1 LGLSYA
7 YPVAESQTAPVESS
21 ARLHQVAGILVASA
35 VIIAVLVAV
44 FASGST
50 SELRPGKPVPGA
62 PATISMLKGIHQS
75 GLTLGD
81 PSAPVTLFEYGD
93 LQCPSCASFAQEE
106 LPGLIRSYVRTGQVR
121 IVFKPLDIIGPESTK
136 AARMAVA
143 LGGQDRL
150 WQFID
155 LMYRNQG
162 SENTGYVTSTYLK
175 ALASAIPGANV
186 NRALAAGS
194 SARVSTVIARA
205 SAQARELGVNATPSF
220 TVAKTSGGK
229 ARALPAS
236 AAAES
241 SVIEEAIEGELRH
254 RG

>member
-1 LGLSYA
+1 M
-7 YPVAESQTAPVESS
+7 V
-21 ARLHQVAGILVASA
+21 GILVASA
-35 VIIAVLVAV
+35 VIIAVVVAV

-81 PSAPVTLFEYGD
+81 RSAPVTLFEYGD

-186 NRALAAGS
+186 NRSLAAS
-194 SARVSTVIARA
+194 TSARVSTVIARA
-205 SAQARELGVNATPSF
+205 SAQARQLGVNATPSF
-220 TVAKTSGGK
+220 TVAKTGGK
-229 ARALPAS
+229 AHALPAS

-241 SVIEEAIEGELRH
+241 SVIEEAIEGELNH
-254 RG
+254 G

>member
-1 LGLSYA
+1 MT
-7 YPVAESQTAPVESS
+7 ESQTAPVESS
-21 ARLHQVAGILVASA
+21 AKLHQVAGILVASA

-50 SELRPGKPVPGA
+50 SELQPGKPIPGA

-81 PSAPVTLFEYGD
+81 RGAPVTLFEYGD
-93 LQCPSCASFAQEE
+93 LQCPTCAGFAQEE

-136 AARMAVA
+136 AARVAVA

-175 ALASAIPGANV
+175 ALVSAIPGANV
-186 NRALAAGS
+186 NRALAASGS
-194 SARVSTVIARA
+194 AGTNAVIARA
-205 SAQARELGVNATPSF
+205 SAQARQLGINATPSF
-220 TVAKTSGGK
+220 TVAKTGGK
-229 ARALPAS
+229 AHPLPAS

-241 SVIEEAIEGELRH
+241 SVIEEAIEGALSH